1 VISRSVSSGGVAST
15 HTGDT
20 ALLTPNADNCRGWSN
35 AKKRRRPDTS
45 VPAPQ
50 IGVVQDFDSK
60 VSLGV
65 VNADVHRR
73 VLRKE
78 GDGLCDDCAYFDST
92 RLQPDFLGDEIRK
105 LNHDYLST

>member
-1 VISRSVSSGGVAST
+1 MPTTAVDGVTRRSE
-15 HTGDT
+15 D
-20 ALLTPNADNCRGWSN
+20 DRI
-35 AKKRRRPDTS
+35 
-45 VPAPQ
+45 PQ
-50 IGVVQDFDSK
+50 YLRHKTGVVQDFDSK